1 MSGAIDIARWR
12 AEFAVTGRYAYFD
25 HASVGP
31 TPRRSVAAVTRSL
44 EGQAARGSL
53 DHPALH
59 QLADDTR
66 AEYAAFIGTAPERV
80 AHASSTSAA
89 ISLVARGLDWRAGDE
104 VLVPEIDFPSAVL
117 PWKMLEAQGV
127 AVRALPCADGRVDA
141 DALIAAI
148 GDRTRVVC
156 ASWVQFS
163 SGHRLDLARVG
174 EACRAK
180 GVFFVVDGAQ
190 GVGALLINVSA
201 LPVDALV
208 THGYKWLL
216 GPQGVGWLYL
226 NERLSAAL
234 RPSVAGIRGMTPR
247 ESYFDHTYAPRADA
261 ARFETGIL
269 NFHGIA
275 GARASLG
282 LLGEVGIDAIET
294 RLSTLTARLA
304 ERLLAAGCEVK
315 GGADRTAFRSGI
327 VVMRPPGGDAAG
339 CQARLLEAGFVTS
352 LREGWVRISPHFYN
366 TEDEI
371 DRMAAFARNG

>member
-1 MSGAIDIARWR
+1 MNGAIDVARWR
-12 AEFAVTGRYAYFD
+12 QEFAVTERYAYFD

-31 TPRRSVAAVTRSL
+31 TPRGTVAAVTRSL
-44 EGQAARGSL
+44 EGQASRGSL
-53 DHPALH
+53 EHPPLH

-66 AEYAAFIGTAPERV
+66 NEYAAFIGAPPENV
-80 AHASSTSAA
+80 AHASNTSAA
-89 ISLVARGLDWRAGDE
+89 ISLIARGLDWRAGDE

-117 PWKMLEAQGV
+117 PWKMLERRGV

-141 DALIAAI
+141 GRLIDAISA
-148 GDRTRVVC
+148 RTRVVC

-174 EACRAK
+174 EACRSR

-190 GVGALLINVSA
+190 GVGALRMDVSA
-201 LPVDALV
+201 LHVDALV

-216 GPQGVGWLYL
+216 GPQGVGWLYMSEGL
-226 NERLSAAL
+226 IAATELSAA
-234 RPSVAGIRGMTPR
+234 GIRSMTPR
-247 ESYFDHTYAPRADA
+247 DSYFDHAYAPRADA

-282 LLGEVGIDAIET
+282 LLREVGIDAIEARVT
-294 RLSTLTARLA
+294 ALTAQLA
-304 ERLLAAGCEVK
+304 DKLLTAGCSVK
-315 GGADRTAFRSGI
+315 GGADRAAFRSG
-327 VVMRPPGGDAAG
+327 VLAMRPPSGDAAA
-339 CQARLLEAGFVTS
+339 CQGRLLAAGIVTS
-352 LREGWVRISPHFYN
+352 LREGWVRVSPHFYN

-371 DRMAAFARNG
+371 ERLVSAAR

>member
-1 MSGAIDIARWR
+1 MSGAIDVARWR
-12 AEFAVTGRYAYFD
+12 EEFAVTGRYAYFD

-31 TPRRSVAAVTRSL
+31 TPRRSVEAVTRSL

-66 AEYAAFIGTAPERV
+66 NEYAAFIGAPAERV

-89 ISLVARGLDWRAGDE
+89 ISLIARGLDWRAGDE
-104 VLVPEIDFPSAVL
+104 VLAPEIDFPSAVL

-127 AVRALPCADGRVDA
+127 AVRTLPCPDGRVDA
-141 DALIAAI
+141 DALIAAV
-148 GDRTRVVC
+148 GARTRVVC

-190 GVGALLINVSA
+190 GVGALRMNVAA

-226 NERLSAAL
+226 NEKLGAVL
-234 RPSVAGIRGMTPR
+234 RPSVAGIRGMAPR
-247 ESYFDHTYAPRADA
+247 DSYFDHTYAPRADA

-282 LLGEVGIDAIET
+282 LLRDVGIDAIEARVT
-294 RLSTLTARLA
+294 ALTARLA
-304 ERLLAAGCEVK
+304 EKLLAAGCAVK
-315 GGADRTAFRSGI
+315 GGADRAAFRSG
-327 VVMRPPGGDAAG
+327 VLAMRPPNGDAAG
-339 CQARLLEAGFVTS
+339 CQARLLDAGVVTS
-352 LREGWVRISPHFYN
+352 LREGWVRVSPHFYN

-371 DRMAAFARNG
+371 ERLVSEARQA